1 MGIWVQPGV
10 FAPRWSASVY
20 PLLLLQTHF
29 FDFDSDDLYPPTN
42 TSGGTRVR
50 LDFGKRELVIAFV
63 DQCLLFEATVRFS
76 GIRQMAHKRESVGLI
91 HRFYVD
97 LKWPP
102 ALQFISDVAGPSWPT
117 GQRVTGLPS
126 SGPGD
131 HTEDLLGGCLV
142 YLLDIGSE
150 VSRPFSTILARLKRK
165 QFYTADVCQYV
176 QGSEQS
182 AHLVSNPQSFEGI
195 DDRLCYALSCLLS
208 AGYVR
213 LENIT
218 HDFVVRLQRLEC
230 KADIDQAKRALYRMY
245 GKHKRFYN
253 PGTSFHR
260 AWHHAGEA
268 EAEEGASLWQ
278 ALLQPTNRPSLRLGP
293 AVVNPQSAFCR
304 HPSQPLVDRQR
315 CSHSNSSAVLSSIC
329 CAVQSSLAPLGGYQA
344 IGFLLPACLL
354 C

>member
-1 MGIWVQPGV
+1 MIFTLPQ
-10 FAPRWSASVY
+10 
-20 PLLLLQTHF
+20 
-29 FDFDSDDLYPPTN
+29 

-63 DQCLLFEATVRFS
+63 DQCLLFVATVRFS

-176 QGSEQS
+176 QGPEQS

-213 LENIT
+213 LENII
-218 HDFVVRLQRLEC
+218 HDFVVRLQRPEC
-230 KADIDQAKRALYRMY
+230 EADIDQAKRALYRMY
-245 GKHKRFYN
+245 GKHKRFFN

-278 ALLQPTNRPSLRLGP
+278 ALPPPGPPIIILFALVQQLLTHRALSADIPANHLWIDSAAVTPTRVLFFPPS
-293 AVVNPQSAFCR
+293 
-304 HPSQPLVDRQR
+304 
-315 CSHSNSSAVLSSIC
+315 
-329 CAVQSSLAPLGGYQA
+329 AVQSNRVLRHWEATKQLGSY
-344 IGFLLPACLL
+344 FLRVSFVDEALNQL
-354 C
+354 CIQESSVNRVCMYAFPPDPFI